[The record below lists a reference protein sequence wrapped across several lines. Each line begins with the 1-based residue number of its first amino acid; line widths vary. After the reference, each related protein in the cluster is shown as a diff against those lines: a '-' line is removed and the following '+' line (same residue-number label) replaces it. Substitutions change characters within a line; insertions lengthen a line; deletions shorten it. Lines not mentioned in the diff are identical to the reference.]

1 RWKYNSKIW
10 KHWYEVEETGELS
23 NSTTNIKREED
34 QRPAS
39 SPGPLRIKKLRL
51 KPPAVNGPE
60 AGESDKE
67 HGESPE
73 RSNEKD
79 SVAEVEKEDHIFGH

>member
-1 RWKYNSKIW
+1 M
-10 KHWYEVEETGELS
+10 
-23 NSTTNIKREED
+23 
-34 QRPAS
+34 
-39 SPGPLRIKKLRL
+39 
-51 KPPAVNGPE
+51 NGPE

-79 SVAEVEKEDHIFGH
+79 SVAEVEKEDHIFGHVFLFTLGHIGSNIL